1 MKGISARGNC
11 MRIHPERQG
20 VGPAAGLSTK
30 GSSTRRT
37 GASSHLHFTGPESE
51 VISQRRGPWYRGGT
65 GHLWEFVPSCVH
77 AEFFMTTPSSL
88 SLWIQSWVLS
98 CTGPA
103 DPLLGSVVLEQK
115 SPSRTEDWTHKTS
128 ELSTAL
134 LFTS

>member
-1 MKGISARGNC
+1 MQALERENDQMAAGIQRRKGRPQQRPQASLQILQREGA
-11 MRIHPERQG
+11 
-20 VGPAAGLSTK
+20 VGPRSAKELESAVWTPPE
-30 GSSTRRT
+30 
-37 GASSHLHFTGPESE
+37 ASG
-51 VISQRRGPWYRGGT
+51 
-65 GHLWEFVPSCVH
+65 
-77 AEFFMTTPSSL
+77 L